1 MKHWEKWNLFE
12 ACFEKR
18 QSLTPC
24 RSRQRRSH
32 RIRRL
37 DNIDLRL
44 LRVFRTLVETGGF
57 AEAQIALNLSPSTL
71 STHLS
76 ALERRLG
83 GGELCKRGRGG
94 FRVTN
99 FGRSTYAA
107 VKQLFDDIEAFE
119 ARIGRDRGQLVG
131 RLRLGIVDGIIS
143 HPKLALQS
151 AIGRFMADAEGVF
164 IELRLGTPQQL
175 EQAVSEGVHDLV
187 IGPFSQ
193 KAPGVVYRTLH
204 SEPHGLY
211 CGSAHPLFALPQAEI
226 NQEHIERSLF
236 SVRGYRHLDDLYR
249 ANHPRASASV
259 VQMEAQAMMILS
271 GRYIGF
277 LPCHIADQWVAR
289 KDMRRLRPDTYTFIS
304 QHFAALRETDKD
316 HPLVSRF
323 LKEFRRVGRADG
335 ERPPR
340 AELSRQA
347 DLG

>member
-1 MKHWEKWNLFE
+1 M
-12 ACFEKR
+12 
-18 QSLTPC
+18 
-24 RSRQRRSH
+24 
-32 RIRRL
+32 RRL

-44 LRVFRTLVETGGF
+44 LRVFMTLVETGGF

-76 ALERRLG
+76 SLERRL

-107 VKQLFDDIEAFE
+107 VKQLFEDIETFE
-119 ARIGRDRGQLVG
+119 TRIGRDRGQLVG

-151 AIGRFMADAEGVF
+151 TLGRFMADAEGVF

-204 SEPHGLY
+204 SEQHGLY
-211 CGSAHPLFALPQAEI
+211 CGAGHSLFTLPQAEI
-226 NQEHIERSLF
+226 TQQHIEGALF

-271 GRYIGF
+271 GRFIGF
-277 LPCHIADQWVAR
+277 LPCHIADQWVER
-289 KDMRRLRPDTYTFIS
+289 HEMRRLRPDTYAFVS
-304 QHFAALRETDKD
+304 QHFAALRQNDTD
-316 HPLVSRF
+316 HPLISRF
-323 LKEFRRVGRADG
+323 LKEFRRVGRQDG
-335 ERPPR
+335 KQGI
-340 AELSRQA
+340 ASRVEQA
-347 DLG
+347 SG

>member
-1 MKHWEKWNLFE
+1 M
-12 ACFEKR
+12 
-18 QSLTPC
+18 
-24 RSRQRRSH
+24 
-32 RIRRL
+32 RRL

-44 LRVFRTLVETGGF
+44 LRVFMTLVETGGF

-76 ALERRLG
+76 SLERRL

-107 VKQLFDDIEAFE
+107 VKQLFEDIETFE

-151 AIGRFMADAEGVF
+151 ALGRFMADAEGVF

-193 KAPGVVYRTLH
+193 KAPGVIYRTLH

-211 CGSAHPLFALPQAEI
+211 CGAGHPLFTLPQAEI
-226 NQEHIERSLF
+226 TQGHIESALF

-271 GRYIGF
+271 GRFIGF

-289 KDMRRLRPDTYTFIS
+289 REMRRLRPDTYAFVS
-304 QHFAALRETDKD
+304 QHFAALRQNDTD
-316 HPLVSRF
+316 HPLISRF
-323 LKEFRRVGRADG
+323 LKEFRRVGRQ
-335 ERPPR
+335 EREQPSDL
-340 AELSRQA
+340 ALTRQA
-347 DLG
+347 GEA

>member
-1 MKHWEKWNLFE
+1 M
-12 ACFEKR
+12 
-18 QSLTPC
+18 
-24 RSRQRRSH
+24 
-32 RIRRL
+32 RRL

-44 LRVFRTLVETGGF
+44 LRVFMTLVETGGF

-76 ALERRLG
+76 ALERRV

-107 VKQLFDDIEAFE
+107 IKQLFEDIETFE

-151 AIGRFMADAEGVF
+151 ALGRFMADAEGVF
-164 IELRLGTPQQL
+164 LELRLGTPQQL

-193 KAPGVVYRTLH
+193 KAPGVVYRTLY

-211 CGSAHPLFALPQAEI
+211 CGAGHPLFTPPQAEI
-226 NQEHIERSLF
+226 TQEHIERALF

-271 GRYIGF
+271 GRFIGF

-289 KDMRRLRPDTYTFIS
+289 HEMRRLRPDTYAFVS
-304 QHFAALRETDKD
+304 QHFAALRQNDKD
-316 HPLVSRF
+316 HPLISRF
-323 LKEFRRVGRADG
+323 LKEFRRVGRRD
-335 ERPPR
+335 EEPTSKS
-340 AELSRQA
+340 ELTKQA
-347 DLG
+347 GDA

>member
-1 MKHWEKWNLFE
+1 MG
-12 ACFEKR
+12 
-18 QSLTPC
+18 QC
-24 RSRQRRSH
+24 RSSAL
-32 RIRRL
+32 RRL

-83 GGELCKRGRGG
+83 GELCKRGRGG

-107 VKQLFDDIEAFE
+107 VKQLFKDIEAFE

-175 EQAVSEGVHDLV
+175 EQAVSEGLHDLV

-211 CGSAHPLFALPQAEI
+211 CGAGHPLFAMRQAEI
-226 NQEHIERSLF
+226 TQGDIERSLF

-271 GRYIGF
+271 GRFIGF
-277 LPCHIADQWVAR
+277 LPCHMADEWVSR
-289 KDMRRLRPDTYTFIS
+289 KQMRRLRPDTYAFVS
-304 QHFAALRETDKD
+304 QHVAALRQNDTD
-316 HPLVSRF
+316 HPLISRF
-323 LKEFRRVGRADG
+323 LKEFRRNGRQDEAEGQAAGG
-335 ERPPR
+335 ETHGQKR
-340 AELSRQA
+340 E
-347 DLG
+347 